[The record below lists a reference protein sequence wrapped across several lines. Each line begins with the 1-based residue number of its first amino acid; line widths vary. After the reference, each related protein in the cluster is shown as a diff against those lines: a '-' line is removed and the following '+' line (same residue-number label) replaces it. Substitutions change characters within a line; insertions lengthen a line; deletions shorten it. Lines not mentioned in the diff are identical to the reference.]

1 MTAYII
7 RRLLLIVPVALL
19 VSIMIFT
26 LLRVTPGDPIRV
38 LLGEEPNPETIA
50 ALRHEYGLDQ
60 PIPVQ
65 YVNWIGRFVRG
76 DMGRSLRTR
85 QPVSEAIFSRI
96 PASLELGLA
105 AICFSLLISVP
116 IGILSAAKRN
126 SVWDLVGT
134 SFPLLGVSIPNFFS
148 GIMLILLF
156 SLTFRIFSPGGFVK
170 FGENPALNIKY
181 LILPMIALGTPSLA
195 VNMRLMRSGL
205 IDALNQEYTRVAR
218 AKGLSE
224 RSVVLQ
230 HALKNAFIPFVTVVG
245 LQVGAVLEGAFIT
258 ETIFLWPGV
267 GRLAVDSIG
276 GRDYPVV
283 QGIVLLS
290 ALSFMAV
297 NLAVDVLYAFLDP
310 RIKYD

>member
-1 MTAYII
+1 MTAYIL
-7 RRLLLIVPVALL
+7 RRLLLIIPVALL
-19 VSIMIFT
+19 VSIIIFS
-26 LLRVTPGDPIRV
+26 LLRLTPGDPIRV
-38 LLGEEPNPETIA
+38 LLGEEPNPATIA
-50 ALRHEYGLDQ
+50 ALRQEYGLDQ
-60 PIPVQ
+60 PMPVQ
-65 YVNWIGRFVRG
+65 YANWLGRFLQG

-85 QPVSEAIFSRI
+85 QPVAEAIFTRL
-96 PASLELGLA
+96 PATLELGLA
-105 AICFSLLISVP
+105 AIAFSLLISVP
-116 IGILSAAKRN
+116 IGILSAARRN
-126 SVWDLVGT
+126 SVWDLLGT

-148 GIMLILLF
+148 GIMLILVF
-156 SLTFRIFSPGGFVK
+156 SLTLRWFSPGGFVK
-170 FGENPALNIKY
+170 FGDDPAENIKR

-218 AKGLSE
+218 AKGLGE
-224 RSVVLQ
+224 RAVVFR
-230 HALKNAFIPFVTVVG
+230 HALKNALIPFVTVVG

-283 QGIVLLS
+283 QAIVLLS

-297 NLAVDVLYAFLDP
+297 NLVVDLLYAFLDP
-310 RIKYD
+310 RIKYG